1 MIPSRSSAMMP
12 KPTKALLNIPS
23 CTRMPGTNSSRPV
36 ASVPNDF
43 ETCENT
49 GPKKQPASYEAITAV
64 IGVALEDTGFL
75 YDLVTELDA
84 VSKIL
89 QPRLSEVPCKR
100 KRYQRPDAYKD
111 KEFF

>member
-1 MIPSRSSAMMP
+1 MIPCRSSAMMP

-49 GPKKQPASYEAITAV
+49 GPKNS
-64 IGVALEDTGFL
+64 
-75 YDLVTELDA
+75 
-84 VSKIL
+84 
-89 QPRLSEVPCKR
+89 R
-100 KRYQRPDAYKD
+100 
-111 KEFF
+111 